1 VKRDSMAED
10 RRAVCLY
17 LVLSV
22 LLLLVLLQQRDDLI
36 HRQLWVLSL
45 QRMQKCLLLLDLHQ
59 LVLRTMR
66 LIEPSSSSSSSSC
79 SSSATWPLPLALTAA
94 AASSRCCFAF
104 VEAEVET
111 SPAQIVTDSFTAIL
125 AAVAPPND
133 RKDATAVAP
142 TSEVR
147 IFLRAAAAATASSSS
162 SLRSSSS
169 SSSFF

>member
-22 LLLLVLLQQRDDLI
+22 LLLLVLLQQGDDLI

-66 LIEPSSSSSSSSC
+66 LIEPSSSSSSSS
-79 SSSATWPLPLALTAA
+79 SRRLPVNKL
-94 AASSRCCFAF
+94 
-104 VEAEVET
+104 
-111 SPAQIVTDSFTAIL
+111 
-125 AAVAPPND
+125 
-133 RKDATAVAP
+133 
-142 TSEVR
+142 
-147 IFLRAAAAATASSSS
+147 
-162 SLRSSSS
+162 SSSS
-169 SSSFF
+169 SSSSSYCAVAWRDRGESPSGT